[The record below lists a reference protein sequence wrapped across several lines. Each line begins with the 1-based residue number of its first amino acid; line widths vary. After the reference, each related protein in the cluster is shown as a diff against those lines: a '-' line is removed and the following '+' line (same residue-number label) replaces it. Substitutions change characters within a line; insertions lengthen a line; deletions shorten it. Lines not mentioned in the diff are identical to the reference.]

1 MRLRDTLK
9 MMHENHVNGSSANCA
24 EDRERTG
31 GEPFRH
37 DDAEARGELAHKRGS
52 CHPLAEPMSIHRLRE
67 DQFVLS

>member
-37 DDAEARGELAHKRGS
+37 DDAEARGELAHQRGS
-52 CHPLAEPMSIHRLRE
+52 RHPIG
-67 DQFVLS
+67 